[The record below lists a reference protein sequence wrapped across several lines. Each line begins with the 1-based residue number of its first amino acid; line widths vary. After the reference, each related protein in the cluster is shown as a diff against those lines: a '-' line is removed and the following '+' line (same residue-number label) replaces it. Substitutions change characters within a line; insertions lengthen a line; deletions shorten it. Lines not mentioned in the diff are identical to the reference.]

1 MEKKPLNNVC
11 MWYIQY
17 IQSLNHKA
25 EVKIAYSL
33 LEKEKSNDCKKQ
45 NLYHSVLDLSRFFKN
60 NPQIY
65 FKINTFW
72 KT

>member
-1 MEKKPLNNVC
+1 

-17 IQSLNHKA
+17 THSLNHKA

-45 NLYHSVLDLSRFFKN
+45 NLYHSVLDLSRFLTIRKFISK
-60 NPQIY
+60 
-65 FKINTFW
+65 
-72 KT
+72 